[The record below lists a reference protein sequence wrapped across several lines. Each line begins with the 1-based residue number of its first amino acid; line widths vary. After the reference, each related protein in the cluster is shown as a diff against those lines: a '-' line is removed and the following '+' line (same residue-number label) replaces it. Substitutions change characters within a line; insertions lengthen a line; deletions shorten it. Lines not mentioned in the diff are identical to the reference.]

1 MDLLND
7 QLIYPAA
14 KKTYTL
20 KSSDGQTFQIDIKS
34 LERSRLASELLK
46 SFQDETEIPLPEVE
60 GKTLKRI
67 VEYLLHYKERQPR
80 DIPKPL
86 RDPKLD
92 KVLDKWDYDF
102 IIGVSMPDCI
112 DLINAANYMEIDSL
126 LRLSCAR
133 LAARMIEL
141 PLEDVQKTFG
151 IECDMSEEEASQFDK
166 YNLTSKN

>member
-102 IIGVSMPDCI
+102 IIGAHD
-112 DLINAANYMEIDSL
+112 
-126 LRLSCAR
+126 
-133 LAARMIEL
+133 
-141 PLEDVQKTFG
+141 
-151 IECDMSEEEASQFDK
+151 
-166 YNLTSKN
+166 